1 MSNIVT
7 PKKKSNPPQPADLIR
22 DWSRWLRNFEP
33 MAELDFS
40 WPKQAI
46 TICDMRVP
54 NALRYGILYTVAE
67 VANEAYSDADRERR
81 VKAFMGLP

>member
-1 MSNIVT
+1 MSNIVA
-7 PKKKSNPPQPADLIR
+7 PKKKSQPRQPNDLIR
-22 DWSRWLRNFEP
+22 DWTRWLRDFEP

-67 VANEAYSDADRERR
+67 IANEAYSDTDRERR
-81 VKAFMGLP
+81 VKAFMGIA